1 MRVRVLN
8 LYACEME
15 EKINEEIEKI
25 ELEGKEVIDIAINN
39 CIEQPWEKIKSYLVV
54 TIKYK

>member
-15 EKINEEIEKI
+15 EKITEEIEKI
-25 ELEGKEVIDIAINN
+25 ELEGKEVIDIVINN

>member
-1 MRVRVLN
+1 MRVRVLK
-8 LYACEME
+8 LYAYEME

-39 CIEQPWEKIKSYLVV
+39 YIEQPWEKIKSYLVV